1 MAVLTILGAGG
12 FGTALAVMCRQKGD
26 DVFIWSPFEEQLNG
40 IRENGENTPLLPGV
54 PVSPEI
60 HLTTDLEA
68 CAKSALVLIA
78 TPSFAVGETAER
90 IRPFLKP
97 GTIVTSVAK
106 GFNPKD
112 NRRLSQVIEE
122 ALPENPVVILSGPSH
137 AEEIARGV
145 ITTVAAASKNRE
157 SAEEVQNLLSSDS
170 LRIYVND
177 DVVGVELGG
186 ALKNVISICAGICVG
201 LGLGDNTRAALM
213 TRGITEIARLGV
225 AMGAS
230 TETFAGLTGIGDLI
244 VTCTSEH
251 SRNRR
256 AGVLIGQGVPP
267 VEAVKQIG
275 TVEGYT
281 ASKIAYELS
290 RKYQIDMPIVK
301 ETYAVLYENKP
312 IQEALSSLMGRPNR
326 HESEEIWLKEAK

>member
-1 MAVLTILGAGG
+1 MILTILGAGG
-12 FGTALAVMCRQKGD
+12 FGTALAVMCQKKGD
-26 DVFIWSPFEEQLNG
+26 EVFLWSPFEEQLND
-40 IRENGENTPLLPGV
+40 IRNNGENRPLLPGV
-54 PVSPEI
+54 SVSSKI
-60 HLTTDLEA
+60 RLTTDLHS
-68 CAKSALVLIA
+68 CTNSTLVLIA

-90 IRPFLKP
+90 IRPFLKHD
-97 GTIVTSVAK
+97 TIVASVAK
-106 GFNPKD
+106 GFNPTD
-112 NRRLSQVIEE
+112 NRRLSEVIEE
-122 ALPENPVVILSGPSH
+122 VLPENPVVILSGPSH

-145 ITTVAAASKNRE
+145 ITTVVAASKSRI
-157 SAEEVQNLLSSDS
+157 SAEEVQSLLSSDN

-225 AMGAS
+225 AMGAN

-267 VEAVKQIG
+267 AEAVKRIG

-281 ASKIAYELS
+281 AAKIAYELS
-290 RKYQIDMPIVK
+290 KQYQIDMPIVK

-312 IQEALSSLMGRPNR
+312 IDQALSSLMGRPNR
-326 HESEEIWLKEAK
+326 HESEEIWLKETK

>member
-1 MAVLTILGAGG
+1 MILTILGAGG
-12 FGTALAVMCRQKGD
+12 FGTALAVMCQKKGD
-26 DVFIWSPFEEQLNG
+26 EVFLWSPFEEQLND
-40 IRENGENTPLLPGV
+40 IRNNGENRPLLPGV
-54 PVSPEI
+54 SVSSKI
-60 HLTTDLEA
+60 RLTTDLHS
-68 CAKSALVLIA
+68 CTNSALVLIA

-90 IRPFLKP
+90 IRPFLKHD
-97 GTIVTSVAK
+97 TIVASVAK
-106 GFNPKD
+106 GFNPTD
-112 NRRLSQVIEE
+112 NRRLSEVIEE
-122 ALPENPVVILSGPSH
+122 VLPENPVVILSGPSH

-145 ITTVAAASKNRE
+145 ITTVVAASKSRT
-157 SAEEVQNLLSSDS
+157 SAEEVQNLLSSDN

-225 AMGAS
+225 AMGAN

-267 VEAVKQIG
+267 AEAVKRIG

-281 ASKIAYELS
+281 AAKIAYELS
-290 RKYQIDMPIVK
+290 KQYQIDMPIVK

-312 IQEALSSLMGRPNR
+312 IDQALSSLMGRPNR
-326 HESEEIWLKEAK
+326 HESEEIWLKETK